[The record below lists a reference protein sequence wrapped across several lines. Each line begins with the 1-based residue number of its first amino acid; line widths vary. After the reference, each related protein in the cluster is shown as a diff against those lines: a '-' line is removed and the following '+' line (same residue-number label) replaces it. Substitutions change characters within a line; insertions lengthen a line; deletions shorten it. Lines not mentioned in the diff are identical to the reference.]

1 MVVSPQLTDTLAEH
15 VRSGAIEWIERSY
28 EEGDLSGACLAFCA
42 CGVPE
47 VDAAVHAE
55 ALRVNCLL
63 NVVDVPAECDF
74 YVPSIVRRGKLG
86 IAISTSGSACAVTKG
101 IRKQLESEFD
111 ESWEAYLDLMQELR
125 SLVKARIPGDDSLR
139 KPVFEAAA
147 RAGWRERLAQGEV
160 ISVADA
166 YSEALRASQGE

>member
-1 MVVSPQLTDTLAEH
+1 M
-15 VRSGAIEWIERSY
+15 
-28 EEGDLSGACLAFCA
+28 
-42 CGVPE
+42 PE

-125 SLVKARIPGDDSLR
+125 SLVKVRIPGDDSLR

-147 RAGWRERLAQGEV
+147 RAGWRERLAQGEG
-160 ISVADA
+160 ISVEDA